1 MTVGQLKIPK
11 GPVTALSNR
20 FTISIKGK
28 SAHCMAPHVGI
39 DANYIGCSLVTQ
51 LYSLLQ
57 MMVPT
62 L

>member
-1 MTVGQLKIPK
+1 
-11 GPVTALSNR
+11 
-20 FTISIKGK
+20 
-28 SAHCMAPHVGI
+28 MAPHVGI